1 MGLVAGELGRQG
13 FGVVCV
19 CTSRTKTAPGPMEIA
34 VLVDA
39 LCDMLCYKNQEFING
54 FWANA
59 GFVPER
65 IPVSVMNSAGI
76 FW

>member
-1 MGLVAGELGRQG
+1 
-13 FGVVCV
+13 
-19 CTSRTKTAPGPMEIA
+19 MEIA